1 MFNAGM
7 DLIILGMVFN
17 AYLLGIIIRM
27 WLLDSSHSIVKK
39 IFYIPM
45 EIYLFIKNY
54 KTNRLN
60 KLETILAIAN
70 LIVCIYINISLSYY
84 DILSYYDMYTD
95 FSYYLIQTLVF
106 IVFYNIAILE
116 FYFIRRVK

>member
-45 EIYLFIKNY
+45 EIYLFVKNY
-54 KTNRLN
+54 KTDRLN

-70 LIVCIYINISLSYY
+70 LIVCIYINISLSH
-84 DILSYYDMYTD
+84 YDMYTD

>member
-7 DLIILGMVFN
+7 DPIILGMVFN

>member
-7 DLIILGMVFN
+7 DLIILGAVFN
-17 AYLLGIIIRM
+17 AYLLGIIFRM
-27 WLLDSSHSIVKK
+27 WLLDSGHSIVKK

-70 LIVCIYINISLSYY
+70 LIVCVYISILLSYC
-84 DILSYYDMYTD
+84 DMYTD
-95 FSYYLIQTLVF
+95 FSYYLMQALVF